1 MHRASSL
8 NVPTGRSENQQEVNE
23 MAFTALAPALR
34 TSARGSNSNNSNNS
48 GGRKRK
54 PCRKMPNPR
63 RCRRRRRSNS

>member
-1 MHRASSL
+1 
-8 NVPTGRSENQQEVNE
+8 

-34 TSARGSNSNNSNNS
+34 TAARGSNDSKNSKNS

-54 PCRKMPNPR
+54 PCRKMPTPR